1 MATYTESGLSLDLP
15 DGAHF
20 RFADLAAYRR
30 LCGQKLKEMD
40 FAWLHAGHLWLLEI
54 KDYTKLSDPLTR
66 ADLIPG
72 ETVDGKRSKP
82 HRFEGL
88 VGKVAD
94 SLMMLLA
101 TWASTPVGA
110 ELASQVPAAARQL
123 LPLKLVIALDVLPGL
138 LPFLGDIKTALND
151 ELRGR
156 LALAGR
162 PAPAV
167 TVLDYDRLLALP
179 GIGAS
184 IRRTTAAGGA

>member
-15 DGAHF
+15 DGEHF

-30 LCGQKLKEMD
+30 LSGQKLKEMD
-40 FAWLHAGHLWLLEI
+40 FAWLHDGRLWLLEI

-66 ADLIPG
+66 ADLVP
-72 ETVDGKRSKP
+72 EKTVAGKSKP

-101 TWASTPVGA
+101 TWASTPVGGEMA
-110 ELASQVPAAARQL
+110 NQMPAAARQW
-123 LPLKLVIALDVLPGL
+123 LPLKLVVALDVLPGF
-138 LPFLGDIKTALND
+138 LPYLGHISTALND
-151 ELRGR
+151 ELKGR
-156 LALAGR
+156 LSLAGG
-162 PAPAV
+162 PAPV
-167 TVLDYDRLLALP
+167 VVVLDYDRLLALA

-184 IRRTTAAGGA
+184 IRRTTAVSGS